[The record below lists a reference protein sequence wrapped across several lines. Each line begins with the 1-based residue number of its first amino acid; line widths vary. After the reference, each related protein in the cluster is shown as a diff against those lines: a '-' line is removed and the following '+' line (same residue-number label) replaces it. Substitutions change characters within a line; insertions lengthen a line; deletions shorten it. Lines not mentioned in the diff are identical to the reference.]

1 VIIER
6 DDLDLQAVR
15 YVTGELDATESAA
28 FEALLADDQAARDA
42 VEFAVRVAVVSVE
55 DVGAQTPALSTAG
68 PERRFWRMLAAAAA
82 LIICAAVAYQFVMT
96 STDNPGAL
104 GTGSTVAGSQGVD
117 SQAKGT
123 EIEDQ
128 VLIASW
134 IALSDLAETDD
145 TAERDEATDFDEL
158 SEVAGVFGAVD
169 TPDWMMQGLMK

>member
-1 VIIER
+1 MIEH

-42 VEFAVRVAVVSVE
+42 VEFAVRVAAVSVE
-55 DVGAQTPALSTAG
+55 DVGERTSALSAAG
-68 PERRFWRMLAAAAA
+68 PKRRSWRMLAAAAA
-82 LIICAAVAYQFVMT
+82 LIICAAVAYQFAMT

-104 GTGSTVAGSQGVD
+104 GAGSTVAGSQGAN
-117 SQAKGT
+117 SQGKGA

-145 TAERDEATDFDEL
+145 AAERDETADFDEL
-158 SEVAGVFGAVD
+158 SEVGPVVGHVAE
-169 TPDWMMQGLMK
+169 L